1 MKAEEE
7 EEDYCDYVEFT
18 EVPLASP
25 DLQSAQPAPLAS
37 LLCCSD
43 SFMPGSVLQAIVG
56 HSQPGD
62 SWRSSLQADLLATA
76 NNHLV
81 SGSCEETICLVGD
94 LTRLEVSQVSA
105 QQVVV
110 GSSGLPV
117 PLSPMVAN
125 ILDTF
130 TSTASFSLP
139 ASIVLNQL
147 EDGLQQVYLQSC
159 ILAEFLLSQDGFHS
173 LQTIS
178 SVLDVEPCDVPLLL
192 SVAATHTPSVGHKYG
207 LSFAG

>member
-1 MKAEEE
+1 MKAAQEEE
-7 EEDYCDYVEFT
+7 EEDDCDYVDLT
-18 EVPLASP
+18 EVPLVSP
-25 DLQSAQPAPLAS
+25 DIQSVQPASLPS

-43 SFMPGSVLQAIVG
+43 SFMPGSVLQAVTG
-56 HSQPGD
+56 H
-62 SWRSSLQADLLATA
+62 SWRSSLQSDLLATA

-81 SGSCEETICLVGD
+81 RGSCEETICLVGD
-94 LTRLEVSQVSA
+94 ITRLEVSQVSA

-110 GSSGLPV
+110 GRSGLPV

-139 ASIVLNQL
+139 ASLVLNQM

-178 SVLDVEPCDVPLLL
+178 SVLDFDPCDVPLLL

>member
-1 MKAEEE
+1 MKAEREEE
-7 EEDYCDYVEFT
+7 EEEEVELT
-18 EVPLASP
+18 EVPLSSP
-25 DLQSAQPAPLAS
+25 DIQSVQPAALPS

-43 SFMPGSVLQAIVG
+43 SFMPGSVLQAVTG
-56 HSQPGD
+56 P
-62 SWRSSLQADLLATA
+62 SWRSSLQSDLLATA
-76 NNHLV
+76 TNHLV
-81 SGSCEETICLVGD
+81 SGHCEETICLVGD
-94 LTRLEVSQVSA
+94 ISRLEVSQVSA

-110 GSSGLPV
+110 GRSGLPV

-178 SVLDVEPCDVPLLL
+178 SVLDLDPCDVPLLL
-192 SVAATHTPSVGHKYG
+192 SVAATHTPSVAHRYG

>member
-1 MKAEEE
+1 MKAEEEE
-7 EEDYCDYVEFT
+7 EEDYCDYVDLT
-18 EVPLASP
+18 EVPLTSP
-25 DLQSAQPAPLAS
+25 HLQSAQAAPLPS
-37 LLCCSD
+37 LLCCSQ
-43 SFMPGSVLQAIVG
+43 SFMPGSVLQAC
-56 HSQPGD
+56 HSQQGD
-62 SWRSSLQADLLATA
+62 SWRSSLQSDLLATA

-81 SGSCEETICLVGD
+81 SGACEETICLVGD

-110 GSSGLPV
+110 GRSGLPV

-139 ASIVLNQL
+139 ASTVLNQL

-178 SVLDVEPCDVPLLL
+178 SVLDVDPCDVPLLL